1 MKNKKTAVYEKIK
14 KRIIDGTLVPG
25 LAINENEFAQDLNV
39 SKTPVREA
47 LRQLEREGFVENIPG
62 RGSAVTHISFQ
73 DVREIFELREII
85 ECGAV
90 KRAAMI
96 CDLEEVQVKKR
107 ALEQFY
113 GKSTEAK
120 ISVWGPEEDVHQFVI
135 KCIKNRKL
143 YETYLGLLNHIKR
156 IRKHF
161 GGRFTRKRYDEILTE
176 HIEILDAL
184 IEGNAER
191 AEKAVQDHL
200 RNAKAYLLGLA

>member
-47 LRQLEREGFVENIPG
+47 LLQLEREGFVENIPG

-135 KCIKNRKL
+135 KYIKNRKL
-143 YETYLGLLNHIKR
+143 NETYLGLLNHIKR